1 LSGFGKYK
9 CVQHMRPGVT
19 NAGTGARRRRIVRLS
34 STAAV
39 LLLTLFFI
47 LTSCPANRDGM
58 PGQLAS
64 AKDQAQSAA
73 RSGALALQLWADHR
87 STRQL
92 ASVQLADARD
102 EVIKSYRG
110 VAVLAA
116 HDPVDVQR
124 QSLLTHAMTE
134 LINDLNAAAAAL
146 HVMPGQPDPRQ
157 VRQHLL
163 DASVALESEYH

>member
-1 LSGFGKYK
+1 
-9 CVQHMRPGVT
+9 MRVT
-19 NAGTGARRRRIVRLS
+19 SA
-34 STAAV
+34 AAV
-39 LLLTLFFI
+39 LLATLFFI

-58 PGQLAS
+58 PGRLAS
-64 AKDQAQSAA
+64 AKDEAQSAA
-73 RSGALALQLWADHR
+73 RSAALALQLWTDHR

-102 EVIKSYRG
+102 EVVKAHQGI
-110 VAVLAA
+110 AVLAA

-124 QSLLTHAMTE
+124 QALLAQTMTE

-146 HVMPGQPDPRQ
+146 RALPGQPDPRQ

-163 DASVALESEYH
+163 DVSAALESEYR

>member
-1 LSGFGKYK
+1 
-9 CVQHMRPGVT
+9 MRVT
-19 NAGTGARRRRIVRLS
+19 SA
-34 STAAV
+34 AAV
-39 LLLTLFFI
+39 LLATLFFI

-64 AKDQAQSAA
+64 AKDEAQSAA
-73 RSGALALQLWADHR
+73 RSAALALQLWTDHR

-102 EVIKSYRG
+102 EVVKAHQGI
-110 VAVLAA
+110 AVLAA

-124 QSLLTHAMTE
+124 QALLAQTMTE
-134 LINDLNAAAAAL
+134 LINDLNAAAALRAL
-146 HVMPGQPDPRQ
+146 PGQPDPRQ

-163 DASVALESEYH
+163 DVSAALESEYR